1 MPPAGR
7 SAPARASARAR
18 RRVAL
23 LERTGRWDDRRRQ
36 EGRATA
42 LFFGQHFHGTVVHGA
57 ELAVHLKRGV
67 VLGTSE
73 AEVLLDRHDG
83 ALPFGI
89 HVSSTQLV
97 LEHAQELAAWNSRPK
112 PGGPGSPAN
121 PQGPRDRLRGRSGL
135 PRFSCAVS
143 TVLAG

>member
-1 MPPAGR
+1 
-7 SAPARASARAR
+7 
-18 RRVAL
+18 
-23 LERTGRWDDRRRQ
+23 
-36 EGRATA
+36 
-42 LFFGQHFHGTVVHGA
+42 
-57 ELAVHLKRGV
+57 
-67 VLGTSE
+67 
-73 AEVLLDRHDG
+73 LLDRHDG